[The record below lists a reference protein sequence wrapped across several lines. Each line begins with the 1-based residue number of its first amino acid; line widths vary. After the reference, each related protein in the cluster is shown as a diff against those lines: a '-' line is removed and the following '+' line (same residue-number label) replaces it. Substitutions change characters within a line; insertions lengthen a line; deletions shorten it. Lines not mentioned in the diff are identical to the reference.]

1 MSDTGWLRFLGA
13 NKHRPQGL
21 KSPRSEAALQDLVKD
36 TPGSREAHTHHKGKS
51 MTRLSSWQG
60 APQTGQGTAS
70 APDLDSSLDEVD
82 RMFINAGQQV
92 WHSPSVDQVAEALRV
107 AAMTNPANEPLP
119 AEYRPHILFVC
130 EAYGTHHH
138 KIARLETQL
147 AEAKDALKQEVDRH
161 SIIEER
167 WSIQDARYKA
177 EVKRLELFIH
187 DMSGKSM
194 EAVTLAR
201 AGSLIRGRPKV
212 TRGEQAA
219 TEGNMVDERAS
230 RESEWS
236 CMVMRRSI
244 QLIRAAS
251 ETAVPDDNAQMALH
265 AAFPTRQGTV
275 LSRTRTINTS
285 NEIRLSTHFRNFD
298 SKKSRK
304 SNETRRLEAQKVD
317 CGKTHSENGRTKQRS
332 PSASVPSIGSNSRGT
347 ANKPPHEGNVERK
360 RDSTDKAAAPQE
372 VGDDQLNSTSTAQP
386 QKQDTTAECKHE
398 LQSQRQHRRQFS
410 FVPGDDRTA
419 VQLAGT
425 LASRNAPVAPVAPEN
440 DEQAPSVGRQTNR
453 SLGDSRRSRSAEWI
467 RTGDRS
473 RPDTDDTFG
482 ATDSR

>member
-36 TPGSREAHTHHKGKS
+36 TPGNTETHTHQKRKA

-60 APQTGQGTAS
+60 APQNDQGTTSAS
-70 APDLDSSLDEVD
+70 DLDPSLDEVD

-130 EAYGTHHH
+130 EAYGTRHH
-138 KIARLETQL
+138 KIARLESQL
-147 AEAKDALKQEVDRH
+147 AEAKDVLKKEVDRH
-161 SIIEER
+161 STIEEH

-212 TRGEQAA
+212 ATRERAT
-219 TEGNMVDERAS
+219 TEGDMANESTS
-230 RESEWS
+230 RETS
-236 CMVMRRSI
+236 
-244 QLIRAAS
+244 QTTL
-251 ETAVPDDNAQMALH
+251 PDENTHMTFH
-265 AAFPTRQGTV
+265 PAFPTRQGTV
-275 LSRTRTINTS
+275 LSRTRTMDTS
-285 NEIRLSTHFRNFD
+285 NELWLSSRFRNLD
-298 SKKSRK
+298 SKKKRK
-304 SNETRRLEAQKVD
+304 SNDTRHAEVQEVDSGKTRR
-317 CGKTHSENGRTKQRS
+317 ENGRTKERS
-332 PSASVPSIGSNSRGT
+332 RSASASSIGSNSRGT
-347 ANKPPHEGNVERK
+347 ANKPPHKGNVESN
-360 RDSTDKAAAPQE
+360 RDSTDKAAALPE
-372 VGDDQLNSTSTAQP
+372 VGDGQLNSTSTAQP
-386 QKQDTTAECKHE
+386 QKQDTTVECKPE

-419 VQLAGT
+419 LADGRIDPVETVGGRDRPSGYVRETVHGRTQMT
-425 LASRNAPVAPVAPEN
+425 LS
-440 DEQAPSVGRQTNR
+440 EQ
-453 SLGDSRRSRSAEWI
+453 
-467 RTGDRS
+467 
-473 RPDTDDTFG
+473 
-482 ATDSR
+482 